1 MFFAERDIFVSRQ
14 VVFGLGETSSVYTTI
29 IDKEN
34 LSCFRYAGV
43 D

>member
-1 MFFAERDIFVSRQ
+1 MLFAERDIFVSRQ
-14 VVFGLGETSSVYTTI
+14 VVFGLGETSSVYTII